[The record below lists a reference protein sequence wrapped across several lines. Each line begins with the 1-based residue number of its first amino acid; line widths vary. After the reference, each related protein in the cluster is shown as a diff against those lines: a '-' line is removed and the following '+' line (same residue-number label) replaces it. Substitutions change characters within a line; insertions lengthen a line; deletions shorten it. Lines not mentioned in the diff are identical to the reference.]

1 MAIENARGARELLG
15 RAIAAPEDAA
25 EDLPQLL
32 SAVDH
37 DDPAVRI
44 GAAWG
49 LCAVASHRPDAA
61 DRIRNQLRHRSST
74 AAELAAD
81 WIERESLPSDGR
93 ERATVG
99 RPTRSAVADEMDGSG
114 ADETDDA
121 NAGDRTVPAR
131 PAPSDASDDDQAAT
145 SAESGAQPASGGGQP
160 RAGTDDAAREGAATE
175 DVARD
180 DAAHSDGARV
190 DAARDD
196 AGRDGAA
203 HGGADATDV
212 ERSQST
218 AERSRPAAT
227 DEVVRNEHFTI
238 ELERTALDRLEIV
251 DRVATDRHS
260 WTYAA
265 IATIEA
271 RETAVLVRTYRPPE
285 GARLSTF
292 AAAFEEVVE
301 EWAGVD
307 DHDAVLPVHDY
318 GRRPHP
324 WIVVGYAPT
333 TLRTT
338 GRLPALAAM
347 QVGYDAASALA
358 HAHERG
364 VTHRSLD
371 PRSLALDTDDGR
383 PRGRLLNLGI
393 VDAFRVVEGPL
404 PMDSRFAAPE
414 LFDDEYGDV
423 DRLTDVYQL
432 GATLYTAATGR
443 PPFRESLVERGGPAD
458 VPVEPPSAVVDG
470 LPAAVDRVVETAM
483 ATHKVARYESASE
496 LALALR
502 RAASELGGSV

>member
-1 MAIENARGARELLG
+1 MAGISVTTARACAAGAANVLVLHSVLDSTELPMAIENARGARELLD
-15 RAIAAPEDAA
+15 RALAAPEDAV
-25 EDLPQLL
+25 EELPQLL

-37 DDPAVRI
+37 DDQVVRI

-49 LCAVASHRPDAA
+49 LCAVASHRTDAA
-61 DRIRNQLRHRSST
+61 ETIRTQLRHRSST

-81 WIERESLPSDGR
+81 WIERECLSPDGR
-93 ERATVG
+93 ERAAVG
-99 RPTRSAVADEMDGSG
+99 RQSRSAAADETDDTAVDETDNTG

-121 NAGDRTVPAR
+121 T
-131 PAPSDASDDDQAAT
+131 
-145 SAESGAQPASGGGQP
+145 
-160 RAGTDDAAREGAATE
+160 GT
-175 DVARD
+175 
-180 DAAHSDGARV
+180 
-190 DAARDD
+190 
-196 AGRDGAA
+196 GAA
-203 HGGADATDV
+203 HGGTDATDA

-238 ELERTALDRLEIV
+238 ELERTTLDRLEIV

-333 TLRTT
+333 TIRTT

-483 ATHKVARYESASE
+483 ATHRVARYESAGE
-496 LALALR
+496 MALALR
-502 RAASELGGSV
+502 RAASELGGSI